1 VAAPPA
7 AAAAAPGSAAAGRR
21 RRLLLLL
28 LRRHRTLTPPLTPR
42 LLQTPINVLW
52 TIQTCNLVGTM
63 LVLGYVVIYLKFV
76 LIPLI
81 MAYFMTFLMAFI
93 IDPME
98 LRPYPKPCGAIYLA
112 DAEGEL
118 IKESLCRGF

>member
-1 VAAPPA
+1 MADEDNVEYKMVGAM
-7 AAAAAPGSAAAGRR
+7 GTNMR
-21 RRLLLLL
+21 
-28 LRRHRTLTPPLTPR
+28 
-42 LLQTPINVLW
+42 TPINVLW
-52 TIQTCNLVGTM
+52 TIQTCNLVGT
-63 LVLGYVVIYLKFV
+63 LLIGGYVVIYLKFV

-112 DAEGEL
+112 DAEGEV